1 MNKLASEVSPYL
13 LQHKNNP
20 VHWEPWGK
28 ETLDRAKK
36 EDKPILV
43 SIGYAACH
51 WCHVMEHESFEN
63 EEVASIMN
71 EYFINIKVDREERP
85 DVDMVYMEALH
96 QMGLNGG
103 WPLNVFLM
111 PDQKP
116 FYGGTYFKRPNW
128 IQILL
133 SIQNAFVNNRAELA
147 KSAEGFAASLSE
159 NPSQFSNTD
168 LTEVSLVIP
177 SALLKIKSALDPVFG
192 GINKAPKF
200 PLPSLIQ
207 FLYAVPTSLSTELGI
222 PPLAKTWLEKMA
234 QGGIYDAV
242 NGGFSRYS
250 VDSEWFCPHFEK
262 MLYDNAQLL
271 SAYAKAY
278 KRESN
283 PLYQEVVF
291 DTISFLKTELLSPRG
306 LYYSSLDADSEGEE
320 GLFYTWTFEELK
332 ALNNEE
338 FFKTYSISKQ
348 GNWDDGRNILFKSS
362 PILNAHY
369 KKEIAFLRAARLKR
383 TRPGTDTKEVLV
395 WNAQLTLA
403 FLEVYDV
410 FGRKEDLQSAV
421 DLTTAIETYLT
432 AENSWFHQREFAGA
446 PILAFLDDMSAMVLA
461 YIKLYISTE
470 QFDYLHKADELIQLI
485 LANHSHPDLALFQ
498 YRSSQAD
505 YLIAEKVEVLDSVMP
520 SSNSMLCEALLWMG
534 ILQNKAEYTVQGR
547 DMLGQILER
556 AIAHPAYFA
565 NWLRIYSDWMEHPKA
580 LLKFNPSV
588 HSKEYLGRYN
598 WCVDAEQIVFI
609 PYLEISEYLLCV
621 GDYCFAPVSTLEEV
635 DKQLATL
642 I

>member
-1 MNKLASEVSPYL
+1 
-13 LQHKNNP
+13 
-20 VHWEPWGK
+20 
-28 ETLDRAKK
+28 
-36 EDKPILV
+36 
-43 SIGYAACH
+43 
-51 WCHVMEHESFEN
+51 
-63 EEVASIMN
+63 
-71 EYFINIKVDREERP
+71 
-85 DVDMVYMEALH
+85 
-96 QMGLNGG
+96 
-103 WPLNVFLM
+103 M

-128 IQILL
+128 IQILQ

-159 NPSQFSNTD
+159 NPSQFSITD

-200 PLPSLIQ
+200 PLPPLIQ
-207 FLYAVPTSLSTELGI
+207 FLYAVPASLSTELGI

-283 PLYQEVVF
+283 PLYQEVVL
-291 DTISFLKTELLSPRG
+291 DTISFLKLELLSPRG
-306 LYYSSLDADSEGEE
+306 LYFSSLDADSEGEE

-332 ALNNEE
+332 ELNNEE
-338 FFKTYSISKQ
+338 FLKTYSISKQ
-348 GNWDDGRNILFKSS
+348 GNWEDGRNILFKSN
-362 PILNAHY
+362 PVLNANY
-369 KKEIAFLRAARLKR
+369 KKEIAFLRDARLKR

-410 FGRKEDLQSAV
+410 FGRREDLQSAV
-421 DLTTAIETYLT
+421 DLTTAIETYLSS
-432 AENSWFHQREFAGA
+432 NKSWFHQSEFSGE

-470 QFDYLHKADELIQLI
+470 RVDYLQNADELIQLI
-485 LANHSHPDLALFQ
+485 LANHSHPELALFQ

-534 ILQNKAEYTVQGR
+534 ILQNKAEYTIKGR

-565 NWLRIYSDWMEHPKA
+565 NWLRIYSDWIEHPKA

-588 HSKEYLGRYN
+588 HSKENLGRYD
-598 WCVDAEQIVFI
+598 WCINAEQILFI

-621 GDYCFAPVSTLEEV
+621 GDYCFAPAATLEEV
-635 DKQLATL
+635 DTQLATL